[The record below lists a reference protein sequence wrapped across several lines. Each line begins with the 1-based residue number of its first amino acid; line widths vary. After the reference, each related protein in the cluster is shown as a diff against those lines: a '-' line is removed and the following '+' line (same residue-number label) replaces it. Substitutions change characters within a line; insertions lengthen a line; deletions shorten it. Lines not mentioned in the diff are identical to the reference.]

1 MRLLEWPVQQGL
13 LAEQGARE
21 ARLLPAGPVVW
32 VLRVEV
38 QRGPVQQ
45 EPVLPAVRV
54 EQEAGPLREL
64 PVPVLA
70 ESAEPVVP
78 LLREPAV
85 REVREVPAVQGAEPL
100 LPAVRE
106 VREVQGE

>member
-21 ARLLPAGPVVW
+21 ARLLS

-38 QRGPVQQ
+38 
-45 EPVLPAVRV
+45 
-54 EQEAGPLREL
+54 L

-106 VREVQGE
+106 VREVREVQGE